1 MSYAHIDNLYKNQA
15 ILLFRECYA
24 TEKIHGTSAHVAWK
38 DGKVTLF
45 SGGESPERFAKLF
58 APDEMVSRFAA
69 LGHDEVT
76 VYGEAYGGSCQG
88 MSATYGKELR
98 FVAFEVQV
106 GETWLNVENAADVA
120 SKLGVEFV
128 HYEKISTDLA
138 AIDAQRDADSV
149 QAVRNGTGP
158 GHKREGIV
166 LRPLLEFRDHRG
178 DRIIAKHK
186 RDEFKETA
194 TPREV
199 DPAKAKALA
208 DAESIALEWVTDMR
222 LTHVLDKI
230 PTPHAPEQTGM
241 VIKAMVEDVLR
252 EGAGEF
258 VDTKDARKAIG
269 SRAAAMFKKCL
280 LSALRAASPPPG
292 EG

>member
-1 MSYAHIDNLYKNQA
+1 MSYAHINNLYKNQT

-24 TEKIHGTSAHVAWK
+24 TEKIHGTSAHIAWH
-38 DGKVTLF
+38 DGHIDLF
-45 SGGESPERFAKLF
+45 SGGENHERFATLF
-58 APDEMVSRFAA
+58 QFDALSAA
-69 LGHDEVT
+69 FRSIGHDEVT
-76 VYGEAYGGSCQG
+76 VYGEAYGGRCQG

-120 SKLGVEFV
+120 GKLGIEFV

-149 QAVRNGTGP
+149 QAVRNGMGP

-199 DPAKAKALA
+199 DPSKAKALA
-208 DAESIALEWVTDMR
+208 DAEAIALEWVTDMR

-230 PTPHAPEQTGM
+230 PTPHGPEQTGM
-241 VIKAMVEDVLR
+241 VIKAMTEDVLR
-252 EGAGEF
+252 EGAGEL

-269 SRAAAMFKKCL
+269 SRAAAMFKKRL
-280 LSALRAASPPPG
+280 QASLGSAQ
-292 EG
+292 

>member
-1 MSYAHIDNLYKNQA
+1 MSYAHIDNLYKNQT

-24 TEKIHGTSAHVAWK
+24 TEKIHGTSAHVKWLGGDFK
-38 DGKVTLF
+38 LF
-45 SGGESPERFAKLF
+45 SGGESPERFALLF
-58 APDEMVSRFAA
+58 PPEVLRARFMA
-69 LGHDEVT
+69 LGHAEVT
-76 VYGEAYGGSCQG
+76 VYGEAYGGKCQG

-120 SKLGVEFV
+120 SKLGIEFV
-128 HYEKISTDLA
+128 PFEKISTDLA
-138 AIDAQRDADSV
+138 AIDTERDRDSM
-149 QAVRNGTGP
+149 QAIRNGMGT

-178 DRIIAKHK
+178 DRIICKHK

-208 DAESIALEWVTDMR
+208 DADRPSNGRV
-222 LTHVLDKI
+222 
-230 PTPHAPEQTGM
+230 G
-241 VIKAMVEDVLR
+241 
-252 EGAGEF
+252 
-258 VDTKDARKAIG
+258 
-269 SRAAAMFKKCL
+269 
-280 LSALRAASPPPG
+280 
-292 EG
+292 

>member
-1 MSYAHIDNLYKNQA
+1 MSYAHIDNLYKNQT
-15 ILLFRECYA
+15 ILMFRECYA
-24 TEKIHGTSAHVAWK
+24 TEKIHGTSAHVSWK
-38 DGKVTLF
+38 NGKVSLF
-45 SGGESPERFAKLF
+45 AGGESAERFAALF
-58 APDEMVSRFAA
+58 DAELPARFIA
-69 LGHDEVT
+69 LGHDEVM
-76 VYGEAYGGSCQG
+76 VYGEAYGGRCQG
-88 MSATYGKELR
+88 MSATYGKALR
-98 FVAFEVQV
+98 FVVFEVQV

-120 SKLGVEFV
+120 GKLGLDFV
-128 HYEKISTDLA
+128 AYEKISTDLA

-149 QAVRNGTGP
+149 QAVRNGMGP

-208 DAESIALEWVTDMR
+208 DAEAIALEWVTDMR

-230 PTPHAPEQTGM
+230 PTPHVPEQTGL
-241 VIKAMVEDVLR
+241 VIKAMTEDVLR

-269 SRAAAMFKKCL
+269 SRAAAMFKKHL
-280 LSALRAASPPPG
+280 QGALG
-292 EG
+292 